1 MYLTHTH
8 KHQSD
13 TITNRYACNTHRAGA
28 VVIDEVSCA
37 IAKTTFLLRVPSTP
51 RPVNKL
57 AKVDGMLAPREAVD
71 CCKPAKQTHTHE
83 CLSQRRGEDKKY
95 THHTSRSSKR
105 PSARHGGDLAC
116 ALRPPHQR

>member
-71 CCKPAKQTHTHE
+71 CCKPAKQTHTRVFITT
-83 CLSQRRGEDKKY
+83 QR
-95 THHTSRSSKR
+95 
-105 PSARHGGDLAC
+105 
-116 ALRPPHQR
+116 